1 MAVITDSLAR
11 LPIVS
16 TFAVIAVF
24 GVLVAAALLWA
35 GEKFIPAH
43 VRDATANG
51 VRNLLA
57 VVAAFYGF
65 LIGFVVVQE
74 WSNVSNA
81 QSQVSA
87 EAAAFATGSFAAATL
102 PAPNSLK
109 IMNGFLALGRS
120 EVCDEVPSLE
130 IASKPNLQ
138 TSKTLFKLYQVV
150 GTVKPLALQSLS
162 SYGQVYSSLNDVTS
176 ARRQMINAS
185 SERVPFVLMG
195 VILLAGLV
203 LLTAVSLQDVRHGRV
218 HVMVV
223 IAVALFVA
231 LGQGLVVSLSR
242 PYVGAAAVST
252 DALTEGIPQQFQR
265 CNNPELL
272 TSPRQL
278 G

>member
-1 MAVITDSLAR
+1 M
-11 LPIVS
+11 PIVS
-16 TFAVIAVF
+16 TFAVLAVF
-24 GVLVAAALLWA
+24 WVLVAVALLWA
-35 GEKFIPAH
+35 GEKFVPEH

-87 EAAAFATGSFAAATL
+87 AAAAFATGSFAAATL

-109 IMNGFLALGRS
+109 IMNGFLALSRS
-120 EVCDEVPSLE
+120 EVCDEIPALE
-130 IASKPNLQ
+130 IESKPNPQ

-150 GTVKPLALQSLS
+150 GTVKPLALQTLS
-162 SYGQVYSSLNDVTS
+162 SYGQVYSSLNDATS
-176 ARRQMINAS
+176 ARKQMINAS

-203 LLTAVSLQDVRHGRV
+203 LLTAVSLQDVRHGRG

-242 PYVGAAAVST
+242 PYAGAAAVST

-265 CNNPELL
+265 CKNPELL
-272 TSPRQL
+272 TRPRQL